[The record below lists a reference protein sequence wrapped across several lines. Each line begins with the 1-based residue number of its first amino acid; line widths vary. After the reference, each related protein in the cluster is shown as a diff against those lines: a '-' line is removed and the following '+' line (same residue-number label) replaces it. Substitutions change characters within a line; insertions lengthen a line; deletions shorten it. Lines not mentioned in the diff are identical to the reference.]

1 MTIERG
7 EIWWINLDP
16 TIGREIRKRRPCV
29 VLTANEIN
37 RLRATPVVVPLSS
50 SPDAAPPIILSVPSA
65 GENSV
70 AVLDQMRAVDKKRFV
85 NRAGVLADRDL
96 RNLETAAKQVLQLP

>member
-16 TIGREIRKRRPCV
+16 TLGREIRKRRPCV

-37 RLRATPVVVPLSS
+37 RLRATPIVVPLSS

-65 GENSV
+65 GKNSV
-70 AVLDQMRAVDKKRFV
+70 AVLDQMRAVDKRRFV
-85 NRAGVLADRDL
+85 SRAGVLADRDL
-96 RNLETAAKQVLQLP
+96 RNLEAAAKQVLQLP